1 VEEELRIFLSE
12 SYETLNSLDRELI
25 QLGKNPESE
34 DILRTIHANFQTF
47 LESSKFLHFSKLE
60 SLTHIGER
68 LITQLIQSDSE
79 VSGEMI
85 TTILKLNMAIREIIF
100 HIDEKG
106 SEPSEINNSIIRDVE
121 EVIKKKESEGMIG
134 DINDVTDIFMAGT
147 PTPGV
152 TSESDLTD
160 RLMNTVVEMIH
171 VRERLFNFRPYI
183 KSYEYSQ
190 IIARMS
196 GLVSDVYTQV
206 RSSKT
211 QPVGTLVLNL
221 DKIIKDTAKQLGK
234 SVILRIIGKE
244 REVDAKLLEGL
255 RIALVQILHN
265 SVTHGIERTD
275 QRIAHDKSPD
285 GSITIECYQSGELF
299 HSIVSDD
306 GEGLDP
312 DKIRK
317 KLVEKSVL
325 FTEEASKI
333 PDDEVVHY
341 IFKDGYA
348 GLNEAGG
355 FIGGRPS
362 GLDIAKAKIETMGG
376 RIFLKNSQKGR
387 GVDIHLTLPQI
398 NAIVPVVCVNFG
410 KERYA
415 IPKIYLVEIVPL
427 DSESLIKGIEVI
439 QGNSVFIR
447 RGKRYPL
454 IYMKQVL
461 RYEDPDMKELPENPL
476 IHIIILENDGMQF
489 AMVADGVTD
498 MEEAVVRSLS
508 SQLSGIFLFS
518 GATILSDEK
527 PSLILDIGEIQR
539 HYINSKAIKKIVNFE
554 EVEMVE
560 PATEIQNNIEPP
572 FLEEFLK

>member
-1 VEEELRIFLSE
+1 MV
-12 SYETLNSLDRELI
+12 
-25 QLGKNPESE
+25 
-34 DILRTIHANFQTF
+34 
-47 LESSKFLHFSKLE
+47 
-60 SLTHIGER
+60 
-68 LITQLIQSDSE
+68 
-79 VSGEMI
+79 
-85 TTILKLNMAIREIIF
+85 IREIIF

-171 VRERLFNFRPYI
+171 VRGRLFNFRPYI
-183 KSYEYSQ
+183 NSYEYSQ

-299 HSIVSDD
+299 HSIISDD

-554 EVEMVE
+554 EVDIVE
-560 PATEIQNNIEPP
+560 TATEIQNNIEPP

>member
-1 VEEELRIFLSE
+1 MEEELRIFLSE

-47 LESSKFLHFSKLE
+47 LESSKFLHFTKLE

-85 TTILKLNMAIREIIF
+85 TTILKLNMVIREIIF

-152 TSESDLTD
+152 TNESDLTD

-196 GLVSDVYTQV
+196 GLVNDVYTQV

-275 QRIAHDKSPD
+275 QRIAQDKSPD

-299 HSIVSDD
+299 HSIISDD

-554 EVEMVE
+554 EVDVVE
-560 PATEIQNNIEPP
+560 TATEIQNNIEPP

>member
-47 LESSKFLHFSKLE
+47 LESSKFLHFTKLE

-85 TTILKLNMAIREIIF
+85 TTILKLNMVIREIIF

-152 TSESDLTD
+152 TNESDLTD

-171 VRERLFNFRPYI
+171 VRGRLFNFRPFI

-196 GLVSDVYTQV
+196 GLVNDVYTQV

-265 SVTHGIERTD
+265 SVTHGVERTD
-275 QRIAHDKSPD
+275 QRIAQDKSPD

-299 HSIVSDD
+299 HSIISDD

-554 EVEMVE
+554 ELDIVET
-560 PATEIQNNIEPP
+560 ATEIQNNIEPP

>member
-1 VEEELRIFLSE
+1 MEEELRIFLSE

-47 LESSKFLHFSKLE
+47 LESSKFLHFTKLE

-85 TTILKLNMAIREIIF
+85 TTILKLNMVIREIIF

-152 TSESDLTD
+152 TNESDLTD

-171 VRERLFNFRPYI
+171 VRGRLFNFRPFI

-196 GLVSDVYTQV
+196 GLVNDVYTQV

-265 SVTHGIERTD
+265 SVTHGVERTD
-275 QRIAHDKSPD
+275 QRIAQDKSPD

-299 HSIVSDD
+299 HSIISDD

-554 EVEMVE
+554 ELDIVET
-560 PATEIQNNIEPP
+560 ATEIQNNIEPP